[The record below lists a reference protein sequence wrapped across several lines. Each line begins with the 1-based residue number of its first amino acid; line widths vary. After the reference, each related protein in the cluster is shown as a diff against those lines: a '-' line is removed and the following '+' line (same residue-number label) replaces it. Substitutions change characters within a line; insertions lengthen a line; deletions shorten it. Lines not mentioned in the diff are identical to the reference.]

1 MSDNVHGQECR
12 GLPSPLIKAFTQVL
26 GQSNVVLGGDISER
40 HNADW
45 SLAPPVAPSV
55 LLRPDSTEKLSQI
68 VSLCNSY
75 RQPIVVQGGMTG
87 LAGGA
92 TPQRREV
99 AISLELMSGV
109 QDIDPVAMT
118 LSALAGT
125 PLQALQQAAL
135 QHSLVL
141 PLDLAAR
148 GSCSIGGNLATN
160 AGGTEVIRY
169 GMTRSLVLGLEVVL
183 ADGTIVNSMNK
194 MVKNNSGYDVKQLF
208 IGSEGTLGIISRVV
222 LQLQPQFLA
231 THTALC
237 ALSDYDS
244 VIEVLNALKRRLGGG
259 LTGFEVMWANYYRR
273 ALEALPS
280 VADPF
285 RQQHP
290 FYLLVEYKD
299 NRAKESAEWFESELY
314 HQIESGF
321 LLDAL
326 VAKSQQ
332 DARIFWRIRDGISEL
347 LNLKGAVSNQDISLP
362 INLIGDFSKALLKNL
377 GENYEGIDV
386 LFFGHIA
393 DNNLHAVVYANR
405 VDDGEAIERDIMELI
420 GEFGGAITAEHGVG
434 VLKKDYLK
442 LSRNDSEIA
451 LMRTLKQALDPV
463 NILNRGRVI

>member
-1 MSDNVHGQECR
+1 M
-12 GLPSPLIKAFTQVL
+12 LL
-26 GQSNVVLGGDISER
+26 GRDIMFK

-45 SLAPPVAPSV
+45 SLAPSLAPSA
-55 LLRPDSTEKLSQI
+55 LLRPDSTEKLSKV
-68 VSLCNSY
+68 VSICNSH
-75 RQPIVVQGGMTG
+75 RRPIVVQGGMTG

-92 TPQRREV
+92 TPQSQEV

-109 QDIDPVAMT
+109 EELDPVAMT

-125 PLQALQQAAL
+125 PLQVLQEAAL
-135 QHSLVL
+135 QHRLVL

-148 GSCSIGGNLATN
+148 GSCSIGGNLSTN
-160 AGGTEVIRY
+160 AGGTEVLRY
-169 GMTRSLVLGLEVVL
+169 GMARSLVLGLEVVL

-194 MVKNNSGYDVKQLF
+194 LVKNNSGYDLKQLF

-237 ALSDYDS
+237 ASNDYHS
-244 VIEVLNALKRRLGGG
+244 AIEVLNALKRGLGGG

-273 ALEALPS
+273 ALQVLPS
-280 VADPF
+280 ITDPF

-299 NRAKESAEWFESELY
+299 NRAEESAEWFESQLY

-321 LLDAL
+321 LVDAL
-326 VAKSQQ
+326 VAKSRQ
-332 DARIFWRIRDGISEL
+332 DAQMFWRIRDGISEL
-347 LNLKGAVSNQDISLP
+347 LNSKGIVSNQDISLP
-362 INLIGDFSKALLKNL
+362 IHLIEDFSKALLKKL
-377 GENYEGIDV
+377 AENYEGIDA

-393 DNNLHAVVYANR
+393 DNNLHAVVYADR
-405 VDDGEAIERDIMELI
+405 ADDAEDIERDIMELI

-434 VLKKDYLK
+434 VLKKDYLS
-442 LSRNDSEIA
+442 LSRNHAEIA
-451 LMRTLKQALDPV
+451 LMKTLKQAMDPA
-463 NILNRGRVI
+463 NILNRGRII